1 MPCLFLSARSLLA
14 SGAEDG
20 VMECPVCEYPRSR
33 VRYQLK
39 DRFFG
44 TVDESFPLFECS
56 GCGLL
61 FQEANAVEGRLAEF
75 YPAGY
80 WWSESGPLAWLEA
93 KYREF
98 VLKKDQVGFVSSL
111 LAEPKNQRL
120 LDIGCGS
127 GAFVK
132 VARQVGIDAFGLD
145 SSQGAVSAGLEAGIE
160 QLICGSEQDLRDAGE
175 RYDVVTMFHTL
186 EHVVE
191 PFQYL
196 KKVRDLLKKPGSL
209 IVQVPNRESCQARIF
224 GPRWYGLDCPRHV
237 CNYNRHALL
246 YLLGRCGFRI
256 RKTRHFSLRDNAAA
270 IASSTFPSLDPM
282 SGKVRNL
289 RDARKHGSASSI
301 FKEIAYLGLF
311 LSAQPLALLEAGLGR
326 GGTITVHATWE

>member
-1 MPCLFLSARSLLA
+1 MALDV
-14 SGAEDG
+14 EDS

-44 TVDESFPLFECS
+44 TVEESFPLFECT

-61 FQEANAVEGRLAEF
+61 FQEPEAVEGRLAEF
-75 YPAGY
+75 YPEGY
-80 WWSESGPLAWLEA
+80 WWNESGPLAPLEA

-98 VLKKDQVGFVSSL
+98 VLKRDQVGFVSSV
-111 LAEPKNQRL
+111 LAEPKDSRL

-132 VARQVGIDAFGLD
+132 VARQAGIDAFGLD
-145 SSQGAVSAGLEAGIE
+145 SSQEAVDAGVDSGIE
-160 QLICGSEQDLRDAGE
+160 QLMCGTEQDLRDAGDQ
-175 RYDVVTMFHTL
+175 YDVVTMFHTL
-186 EHVVE
+186 EHVVG

-196 KKVRDLLKKPGSL
+196 KKVRDLLKRPGSL
-209 IVQVPNRESCQARIF
+209 IVQVPNRESCQARVF

-237 CNYNRHALL
+237 CNYTRHSLL

-256 RKTRHFSLRDNAAA
+256 RKTRHFSLRDNAAS
-270 IASSTFPSLDPM
+270 IASSTFPGLDPM
-282 SGKVRNL
+282 GAKVRNL
-289 RDARKHGSASSI
+289 REAGKHGTVSSI
-301 FKEIAYLGLF
+301 VKEIAYLGTF
-311 LSAQPLALLEAGLGR
+311 LSAQPLALFEAGLGR